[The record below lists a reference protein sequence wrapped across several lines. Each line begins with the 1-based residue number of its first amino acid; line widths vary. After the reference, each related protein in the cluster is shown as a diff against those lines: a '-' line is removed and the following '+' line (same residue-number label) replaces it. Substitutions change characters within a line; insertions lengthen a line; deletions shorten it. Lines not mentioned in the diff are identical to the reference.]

1 MLEAGPALKVTI
13 YLNQD
18 TGSKEGFLHED
29 ILRFLKKRGIDGATV
44 LRAYAGFGAH
54 HMQHRGDAGDI
65 AAEHLP
71 MVVWFIDETTK
82 VRGVLPEL
90 LTMVTDGL
98 VEAHPTEVLKNITTA
113 EKVLA

>member
-1 MLEAGPALKVTI
+1 MLQAGPALKVTI

-18 TGSKEGFLHED
+18 TGSTQGFLYED
-29 ILRFLKKRGIDGATV
+29 ILRFLEDSGIDGATA
-44 LRAYAGFGAH
+44 LRGYAGFGAH
-54 HMQHRGDAGDI
+54 HMQHRGDAGDV

-71 MVVWFIDETTK
+71 MIVCFVDEAAK
-82 VRGVLPEL
+82 VRGILPKL

-98 VEAHPTEVLKNITTA
+98 VEAHPTEILKNIKTA